1 MKSFLMYSAAMSV
14 VLFNGGSVL
23 AQDAAAP
30 PPEDVTE
37 VDEVVIRGVRASL
50 AQSIDIRRNSV
61 QIVDSVVAE
70 DIGKLPDNNVVE
82 ALQRVSGVQVTNR
95 SGGEADAI
103 SIRGLPDISTTWNG
117 RNIFTASGRQFALQD
132 IPANLVRRIDVY
144 KTRAADQLETGIAG
158 QVDVFTRRPFDFNGP
173 QISFNARG
181 SYQEQGEYF
190 DPNVS
195 LLLSNRW
202 STGAGDVG
210 ALINLSYVNTRY
222 RDQSVTAGAVIPF
235 ATADNPPLGDGNPTC
250 PGNWAP
256 LERIF
261 NTDCRAPGV
270 TPGTLQ
276 DLWEAGRDRGLP
288 YAEGSTLLINGQ
300 EYPYVL
306 SRDALFA
313 SDLTGERTRPAV
325 NVALQW
331 APNDWS
337 EYTFEFFYD
346 GFRNETFNSLHFT
359 FADWW
364 GALGADPGSTIELY
378 PGTNIVAS
386 RSFVG
391 FPYGFQSGDLSE
403 SQTDSFV
410 YAFNADWQFTDRLNV
425 VADLSFQNSEF
436 QTDFYAMRTERV
448 PEGLTLDFNDGDGL
462 PSWHF
467 VNAAGDNQD
476 DLLVDPASWTV
487 AQFYDNAGRAEGD
500 AVTLNLDADY
510 DLFTPGSI
518 AQKFSF
524 GVRYDSRNAAEYQRP
539 PRPDVFLGQP
549 MTNLDPGLQYVNEG
563 FFDGRAD
570 VPTTWMV
577 PNGYYIRDNIDDFLA
592 LYGLPSSDQ
601 LQLDK
606 VFDINE
612 TTFSAYAMLDTE
624 AMILDRPLM
633 VQAGLRFVNVETEMD
648 FTDIN
653 SGDQSSAEQS
663 IRRFLPSFTVRYD
676 LTDDFR
682 LRFNYGQTLRRPN
695 FIDLNPNFSLTGDL
709 TNVGYGTGSGGNP
722 DLAATSAT
730 NFDLGAEWYFAPDSA
745 LYLTLF
751 RREIEGLVVPL
762 TRRISIPG
770 SGLNTDSFVVTQPV
784 NASDGVLEGYELGLV
799 YFPDYLPGLLD
810 GLGVQASLTNLSSSQ
825 NIPQTDSAGV
835 IIGQENT
842 SFFGVSDLSYNV
854 TMAYERGGFG
864 ARLSYVWREDF
875 LANNEARIFA
885 NPIGVWRRP
894 EQSLDFQA
902 SFDVNDRL
910 AISFDAVN
918 LTDELQQS
926 YYAFGDSGGPDLYN
940 FGSTLIGRTFSVGLR
955 WSLY

>member
-14 VLFNGGSVL
+14 VLFNGGSAL
-23 AQDAAAP
+23 AQVVGGP
-30 PPEDVTE
+30 PDEVTE
-37 VDEVVIRGVRASL
+37 VDEIIVRGVRASL

-95 SGGEADAI
+95 AGGEADGI

-173 QISFNARG
+173 QVSLNVRG
-181 SYQEQGEYF
+181 SYQEQGEYL

-202 STGAGDVG
+202 STGAGEVG
-210 ALINLSYVNTRY
+210 ALVNFSYVNTRY

-235 ATADNPPLGDGNPTC
+235 ADPTNPP
-250 PGNWAP
+250 PGFVP

-261 NTDCRAPGV
+261 NTDGRVAENPIW
-270 TPGTLQ
+270 Q
-276 DLWEAGRDRGLP
+276 AGLDRGLP
-288 YAEGSTLLINGQ
+288 YAAGSTLSFNGVD
-300 EYPYVL
+300 YPYVL
-306 SRDALFA
+306 ARDALFA

-364 GALGADPGSTIELY
+364 GALGADPASTIEFY
-378 PGTNIVAS
+378 PGTNIVAA

-391 FPYGFQSGDLSE
+391 FPFGFQSGDLTE

-410 YAFNADWQFTDRLNV
+410 YALNADWQFTDRLNV
-425 VADLSFQNSEF
+425 VADLSYQSSEF

-448 PEGLTLDFNDGDGL
+448 PEGLTLDFNDGRGL

-476 DLLVDPASWTV
+476 DLLLDPASWTV

-500 AVTLNLDADY
+500 ALTLSIDVDY
-510 DLFTPGSI
+510 DLFRPGSI
-518 AQKFSF
+518 EQKFSF
-524 GVRYDSRNAAEYQRP
+524 GFRHDIRTAAEYQRR
-539 PRPDVFLGQP
+539 PRGDVFLGQP
-549 MTNLDPGLQYVNEG
+549 LSSLDPGLQHVNQG

-570 VPTTWMV
+570 VPTSWMV
-577 PNGYYIRDNIDDFLA
+577 PNGYYIRDNIEDILA
-592 LYGLPSSDQ
+592 LYGLPARDQ
-601 LQLDK
+601 LGLDR
-606 VFDINE
+606 VFDITE
-612 TTFSAYAMLDTE
+612 TTTSGYAMLDTE

-633 VQAGLRFVNVETEMD
+633 VQAGLRLVNVDTEMD

-653 SGDQSSAEQS
+653 SGAQSSAEQS

-676 LTDDFR
+676 VAENFR
-682 LRFNYGQTLRRPN
+682 LRFNYGETLRRPN

-722 DLAATSAT
+722 DLEATSAT
-730 NFDLGAEWYFAPDSA
+730 NFDLGAEWYFARDSA

-751 RREIEGLVVPL
+751 RREIDGLVVPL
-762 TRRISIPG
+762 TRRVTIPG

-810 GLGVQASLTNLSSSQ
+810 GLGVQASLTSLRSSQ

-875 LANNEARIFA
+875 LNNNEARIFA
-885 NPIGVWRRP
+885 NPIGIWRRP

-902 SFDVNDRL
+902 SYNVNDRL

>member
-14 VLFNGGSVL
+14 VLFNGASAL
-23 AQDAAAP
+23 AQDAGAP

-50 AQSIDIRRNSV
+50 AESIDIRRNSV

-95 SGGEADAI
+95 AAGEASGI
-103 SIRGLPDISTTWNG
+103 SIRGLHDISTTWNG
-117 RNIFTASGRQFALQD
+117 RNVFTASGRQFALQD

-158 QVDVFTRRPFDFNGP
+158 QVDVFTRRPFDFSGP

-181 SYQEQGEYF
+181 SYQEQGEYL

-202 STGAGDVG
+202 STSAGDVG
-210 ALINLSYVNTRY
+210 ALINFSYVNTRY
-222 RDQSVTAGAVIPF
+222 REQSVTAGAVIPF
-235 ATADNPPLGDGNPTC
+235 ADPTNPP
-250 PGNWAP
+250 PGFVP

-261 NTDCRAPGV
+261 NSDGRVAEDPIW
-270 TPGTLQ
+270 Q
-276 DLWEAGRDRGLP
+276 AGLDRGLP
-288 YAEGSTLLINGQ
+288 YAAGSTLSFNGVD
-300 EYPYVL
+300 YPYVL

-346 GFRNETFNSLHFT
+346 GFRNETYNSLHFT

-364 GALGADPGSTIELY
+364 GALGANPASTIELY
-378 PGTNIVAS
+378 PGTNIVAA

-391 FPYGFQSGDLSE
+391 FPYGFQSGDLTE
-403 SQTDSFV
+403 SRTDSFV
-410 YAFNADWQFTDRLNV
+410 YALNADWQFTDRFNV
-425 VADLSFQNSEF
+425 VADLAYQNSEF
-436 QTDFYAMRTERV
+436 ETEFYAMRTERV
-448 PEGLTLDFNDGDGL
+448 PEGLTLDFNDGRGL

-467 VNAAGDNQD
+467 VNAAGENQD
-476 DLLVDPASWTV
+476 NLLVDPASWTV
-487 AQFYDNAGRAEGD
+487 AQLYDNAGRAEGD
-500 AVTLNLDADY
+500 ALTLSIDADY
-510 DLFTPGSI
+510 DLFTPGGI

-524 GVRYDSRNAAEYQRP
+524 GVRLDARNASEFQRP

-549 MTNLDPGLQYVNEG
+549 LSNLDEGLWYVNEG
-563 FFDGRAD
+563 FFDGGAD
-570 VPTTWMV
+570 MPTSWMA
-577 PNGYYIRDNIDDFLA
+577 PNGYYLRDNIDAFLA
-592 LYGLPSSDQ
+592 LYGLPPSDQ
-601 LQLDK
+601 LVLEK

-612 TTFSAYAMLDTE
+612 TTTSAYAMLDTE
-624 AMILDRPLM
+624 ALILNRPLM

-653 SGDQSSAEQS
+653 SGVQSSADQS

-676 LTDDFR
+676 VTEDFR
-682 LRFNYGQTLRRPN
+682 LRFNYGETLRRPN

-722 DLAATSAT
+722 NLEATSAK
-730 NFDLGAEWYFAPDSA
+730 NFDVAAEWYFAQDSA
-745 LYLTLF
+745 IYLTLF

-762 TRRISIPG
+762 TRRLTIPG

-784 NASDGVLEGYELGLV
+784 NASDGILEGYELGFV

-810 GLGVQASLTNLSSSQ
+810 GLGVQGSLTRLDSSQ

-875 LANNEARIFA
+875 LNNNEARIFA
-885 NPIGVWRRP
+885 NPIGIWRRP

-902 SFDVNDRL
+902 SYNVNDRL

-926 YYAFGDSGGPDLYN
+926 YYAFGDAGGPDLYN

-955 WSLY
+955 WSLF